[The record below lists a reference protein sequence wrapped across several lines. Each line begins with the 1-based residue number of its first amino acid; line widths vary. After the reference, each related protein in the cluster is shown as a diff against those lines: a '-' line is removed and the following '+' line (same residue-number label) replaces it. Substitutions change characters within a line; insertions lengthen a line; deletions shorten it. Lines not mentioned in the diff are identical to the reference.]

1 MTTSLSQNSTI
12 IRNSGFPPIINTVEI
27 RRSVETSTAIAKALQ
42 IQTIFS
48 NSRSAVNHPSLKYTT
63 RDPAVIPN
71 IAMLI
76 EKKARWYHEMT
87 DKILV
92 SMIWSIKPHIQIRN
106 RPRRNHG
113 LYFLGLIMCVLL

>member
-1 MTTSLSQNSTI
+1 MTISLSQSNII
-12 IRNSGFPPIINTVEI
+12 IRNSVFPPIINTVEI

-48 NSRSAVNHPSLKYTT
+48 NSRSAGNHRSLKYTK

-76 EKKARWYHEMT
+76 EKNAR
-87 DKILV
+87 
-92 SMIWSIKPHIQIRN
+92 
-106 RPRRNHG
+106 
-113 LYFLGLIMCVLL
+113 

>member
-1 MTTSLSQNSTI
+1 LSQNNTI
-12 IRNSGFPPIINTVEI
+12 IRNCGVVPVVINTVEI

-48 NSRSAVNHPSLKYTT
+48 NSRSVVNHPSLKYMK

-76 EKKARWYHEMT
+76 EKNAR
-87 DKILV
+87 
-92 SMIWSIKPHIQIRN
+92 
-106 RPRRNHG
+106 
-113 LYFLGLIMCVLL
+113 